1 MKTELYSV
9 SKIFTE
15 RLLRIPDY
23 QRGYAWTKKQLKDFW
38 GDLQQIEKGHN
49 HYVGVNWPNRSGHF
63 N

>member
-23 QRGYAWTKKQLKDFW
+23 QRGYAWKIKQLKDYW
-38 GDLQQIEKGHN
+38 NDLIQLENDKNPVTPG
-49 HYVGVNWPNRSGHF
+49 GS
-63 N
+63 